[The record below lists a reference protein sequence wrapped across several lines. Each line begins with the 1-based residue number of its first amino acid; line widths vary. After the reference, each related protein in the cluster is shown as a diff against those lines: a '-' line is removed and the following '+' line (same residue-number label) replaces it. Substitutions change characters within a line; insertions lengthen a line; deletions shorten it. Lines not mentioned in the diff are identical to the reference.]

1 MFSKQRQKRR
11 EVSMKN
17 KILIILLY
25 ILFAIPI
32 PIAMV
37 GFLFSFIWIACV
49 IIGKLR
55 FVETLSSLCV
65 IAAGVIYLF
74 GYVYAFSKTRE
85 ENKITAK
92 TFLPII
98 SGLLAAILLLLLK
111 PINNYTDITT
121 PYFGFTKKDFSVV
134 EELDTHGGFQGEGS
148 HYLILDCSDNK
159 ETALEIVRN
168 WKKLPLSKN
177 LNHIMYGEEDINFE
191 INLAEEAH
199 IPKIENGYYIFKDN
213 QLKGTDISNDSALLN
228 RSSFNFEIAV
238 YDCDTDKIYYFK
250 IDT

>member
-1 MFSKQRQKRR
+1 
-11 EVSMKN
+11 MKS
-17 KILIILLY
+17 KILMILLF

-32 PIAMV
+32 PIAAV
-37 GFLFSFIWIACV
+37 GFLFSFIVIAGI
-49 IIGKLR
+49 IIGELR
-55 FVETLSSLCV
+55 FVEILYSLCV
-65 IAAGVIYLF
+65 IASGTIYLF
-74 GYVYAFSKTRE
+74 GYIYALSKTRE

-92 TFLPII
+92 TFVPII

-121 PYFGFTKKDFSVV
+121 PYFGFTKKDFSVI

-148 HYLILDCSDNK
+148 HYLVLDCSDNK
-159 ETALEIVRN
+159 EKALEIVRG

-199 IPKIENGYYIFKDN
+199 IPKIENGYYIFVDSQAEGKDN
-213 QLKGTDISNDSALLN
+213 GDDSELFN
-228 RSSFNFEIAV
+228 RYSFNFEIAI
-238 YDCDTDKIYYFK
+238 YDCDTDRMYYFEF
-250 IDT
+250 DT

>member
-1 MFSKQRQKRR
+1 MHSQ
-11 EVSMKN
+11 
-17 KILIILLY
+17 
-25 ILFAIPI
+25 
-32 PIAMV
+32 
-37 GFLFSFIWIACV
+37 
-49 IIGKLR
+49 
-55 FVETLSSLCV
+55 
-65 IAAGVIYLF
+65 
-74 GYVYAFSKTRE
+74 KTRE

-92 TFLPII
+92 TFVPII

-121 PYFGFTKKDFSVV
+121 PYFGFTKKNFSVI

-159 ETALEIVRN
+159 EKALEIVRD

-199 IPKIENGYYIFKDN
+199 IPKIENGYYIFVDSQAEGKDN
-213 QLKGTDISNDSALLN
+213 GDDSELFN
-228 RSSFNFEIAV
+228 RYSFNFEIAI
-238 YDCDTDKIYYFK
+238 YDCDTDRMYYFEF
-250 IDT
+250 DT

>member
-1 MFSKQRQKRR
+1 
-11 EVSMKN
+11 MKN
-17 KILIILLY
+17 KILTILLF

-32 PIAMV
+32 PIV
-37 GFLFSFIWIACV
+37 ILGFLFSFIVIAGV
-49 IIGKLR
+49 IIGELR

-65 IAAGVIYLF
+65 IAAGAIYLL

-92 TFLPII
+92 TFLPIM

-134 EELDTHGGFQGEGS
+134 EEVEDYGGFPVDGS

-159 ETALEIVRN
+159 QKALEIIKDWN
-168 WKKLPLSKN
+168 KLPLSEN
-177 LNHIMYGEEDINFE
+177 LNLAMYGGEKDGVIYGYE
-191 INLAEEAH
+191 LAKEAH
-199 IPKIENGYYIFKDN
+199 MPKIENGYYIFEDSQLEGKDRS
-213 QLKGTDISNDSALLN
+213 DDSKLLYRN
-228 RSSFNFEIAV
+228 SFNFEIAV
-238 YDCDTDKIYYFK
+238 YDCDTDKMYYFEF
-250 IDT
+250 DT

>member
-1 MFSKQRQKRR
+1 
-11 EVSMKN
+11 MKN
-17 KILIILLY
+17 KISIILLF
-25 ILFAIPI
+25 IFFAIPI

-49 IIGKLR
+49 IIGELR

-65 IAAGVIYLF
+65 ITAGAIYLLS
-74 GYVYAFSKTRE
+74 YVYAFLKTRE

-98 SGLLAAILLLLLK
+98 SGLLAVMLLLLMK
-111 PINNYTDITT
+111 PIDNYTDITT
-121 PYFGFTKKDFSVV
+121 PYFGFTKKDFSVI

-159 ETALEIVRN
+159 EKALEIVKD

-177 LNHIMYGEEDINFE
+177 LNHIMYGEEDINYE
-191 INLAEEAH
+191 IDLAEKAH
-199 IPKIENGYYIFKDN
+199 IPKIVNGYYIFEDSQLEDKDN
-213 QLKGTDISNDSALLN
+213 RDDSELFN
-228 RSSFNFEIAV
+228 RSSFNFEIAI
-238 YDCDTDKIYYFK
+238 YDCDADRMYYFEF
-250 IDT
+250 DT

>member
-1 MFSKQRQKRR
+1 
-11 EVSMKN
+11 MKS
-17 KILIILLY
+17 KILMILLF

-32 PIAMV
+32 PIAAV
-37 GFLFSFIWIACV
+37 GFLVSFIIIAGI
-49 IIGKLR
+49 IIGELR
-55 FVETLSSLCV
+55 FVEILYSLCV
-65 IAAGVIYLF
+65 IASGTIYLF
-74 GYVYAFSKTRE
+74 GYIYALSKTRE

-92 TFLPII
+92 TFVPII

-134 EELDTHGGFQGEGS
+134 EEFEEYGGFPADGS

-159 ETALEIVRN
+159 KKAMKIIEDWN
-168 WKKLPLSKN
+168 KLPLSEN
-177 LNHIMYGEEDINFE
+177 ISIAMYGGEKDGIGYGFE
-191 INLAEEAH
+191 FAKEAH
-199 IPKIENGYYIFKDN
+199 MPKVENGYYIFKDN
-213 QLKGTDISNDSALLN
+213 QLKGTDSSNDSALLN

-238 YDCDTDKIYYFK
+238 YDCDADKIYYFK

>member
-1 MFSKQRQKRR
+1 
-11 EVSMKN
+11 MKN
-17 KILIILLY
+17 KILMILLF

-32 PIAMV
+32 PITVV
-37 GFLFSFIWIACV
+37 GLLFSFIWIACV
-49 IIGKLR
+49 IIGQLR

-65 IAAGVIYLF
+65 IASGATYLLGYIYAL
-74 GYVYAFSKTRE
+74 SKTRE

-92 TFLPII
+92 TFVPII
-98 SGLLAAILLLLLK
+98 SGLLAVILLLLLK

-121 PYFGFTKKDFSVV
+121 PYFGFTKKDFSVI
-134 EELDTHGGFQGEGS
+134 EELDTHGGFQGEDS

-159 ETALEIVRN
+159 EKALEIVRD

-199 IPKIENGYYIFKDN
+199 IPKIENGYYIFVDSQAEGKDN
-213 QLKGTDISNDSALLN
+213 GDDSELFN
-228 RSSFNFEIAV
+228 RYSFNFEIAI
-238 YDCDTDKIYYFK
+238 YDCDTDRMYYFEF
-250 IDT
+250 DT